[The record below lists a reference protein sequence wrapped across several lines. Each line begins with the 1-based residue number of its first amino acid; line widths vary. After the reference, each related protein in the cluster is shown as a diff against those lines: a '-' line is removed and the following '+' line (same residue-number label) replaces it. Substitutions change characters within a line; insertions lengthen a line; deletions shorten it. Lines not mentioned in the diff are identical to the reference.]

1 MEQYQDIWVKGKL
14 KAKGIREVESR
25 YNLIKSQAKKF
36 RRPFTVLDI
45 GANLGYFSIRLAEDF
60 PDCTVV
66 AIEGIYGN
74 WLKQILEENGNAR
87 VILLQKTFTLENLRT
102 LSEVEHF
109 DLVLAMS
116 VIHHIN
122 KDFAEVMKVVRSL
135 GTMTIAEIAT
145 EDRAC
150 GQESVKAGFIPED
163 AKIIGYGKSHLSGPE
178 RPVFV
183 MKDRKETLVKSYLK
197 TPRENSHELKIESNF
212 FTKKKL
218 QRGKIYDWH
227 RGINLR
233 TFIDYSGRYPNRKH
247 IIELLEKRKPK
258 ELHGDLTTHN
268 TILQGDDV
276 QFIDWFDP
284 GINVLDD
291 KQTFQKIIAEL
302 REVE

>member
-25 YNLIKSQAKKF
+25 YQLIKSQAKKF

-45 GANLGYFSIRLAEDF
+45 GANLGYFSIRLTEDF

-74 WLKQILEENGNAR
+74 WLKQILEENGNSR
-87 VILLQKTFTLENLRT
+87 IILLQKTFTLENLRT

-122 KDFAEVMKVVRSL
+122 GNFADVMKVVRSL

-150 GQESVKAGFIPED
+150 GQASVKEGFIPED
-163 AKIIGYGKSHLSGPE
+163 AKIIGYGKSHLAGPE

-183 MKDRKETLVKSYLK
+183 MKDKKETLVKSYLS
-197 TPRENSHELKIESNF
+197 TPRENSHDLKIESNF
-212 FTKKKL
+212 FTKKKI
-218 QRGKIYDWH
+218 QRGKILDWH

-233 TFIDYSGRYPNRKH
+233 TFIDYAGRYPSRKH
-247 IIELLEKRKPK
+247 IIKLLEKRRPT
-258 ELHGDLTTHN
+258 ETHGDLTAHN

-276 QFIDWFDP
+276 AFIDWFDP
-284 GINVLDD
+284 GINVLNDD
-291 KQTFQKIIAEL
+291 RTFAEILKEL